1 MSGKPNRTPMDIAK
15 NRKEYLENLQ
25 MEIAN
30 IDKNFQANQTYLR
43 TGAPTQ
49 IIDTRST
56 AEKLADLYR
65 LRIDIRSK
73 LGGIMDGST
82 AQNVVQGLSDSEAR
96 FLAQQLDTII
106 PDLKKKYRLGV
117 PEDAFNIYFQ
127 KYIRDFQKS
136 LGLTGGLGQTQEEPV
151 IKETLPDV
159 NELQVARR
167 IIADLD
173 FDTEFRGYLEIED
186 PEFNQAQE
194 RMLGSVVIRQLIAL
208 EDIVRNIPR
217 QFELINRIENPILRM
232 ELINE
237 LNFFVGAL
245 PSRNQIGSL
254 MARIEQANRL
264 RDRQSAQE
272 GLLRLMDATALGDD
286 VEAGI
291 EEYNNTIEENDLKTE
306 IPELTTLT
314 LGEMPSEEVIAQMS
328 REEEPITEP
337 PKKRIVGKKTEIPN
351 KEYYRRPLSDT
362 AVDRSPIRDDSGGI
376 SLKNYLRTINSM
388 VDDREFKSIF
398 RDTPL
403 RNSAY
408 TSVINDYSASTI
420 REVLKNEEVKKRIE
434 AIYRQNAEQQQREE
448 MRQQLLEPSFGLTE
462 GRGLSKRMKGKGIA
476 VNKIDYT
483 AGIISEPDYVPFGKF
498 LLNRKR
504 LNNGVMMIKR
514 HNGQF
519 IPDLKT
525 KRISQ
530 NLTNVFKKVAGG
542 SIPSFSDLEKLDDEE
557 REYLNFISKRS
568 NLSSK
573 LEVPSPKKDSEEQ
586 LINKFEIMRGQL
598 IAGNDSKDLVKN
610 FKQIIITM
618 IEKDLLPK
626 GQARDILLELTRME
640 V

>member
-15 NRKEYLENLQ
+15 NRKEYLANLQ

-49 IIDTRST
+49 ITDTRST

-73 LGGIMDGST
+73 LGEIMDGST

-136 LGLTGGLGQTQEEPV
+136 LGLTKEEEPV
-151 IKETLPDV
+151 IKQTLPDV

-173 FDTEFRGYLEIED
+173 FDTEFRGWLEIEYPEYDRTQD
-186 PEFNQAQE
+186 P
-194 RMLGSVVIRQLIAL
+194 LIGSVVIRQLMAL

-217 QFELINRIENPILRM
+217 QFELINRIENPLLRM

-245 PSRNQIGSL
+245 PSKTQIGTL
-254 MARIEQANRL
+254 MARIDQANRL
-264 RDRQSAQE
+264 KDRISARE

-291 EEYNNTIEENDLKTE
+291 EEYNNTIEENDLQNE
-306 IPELTTLT
+306 IPELPRLT
-314 LGEMPSEEVIAQMS
+314 LGEMPSDEVIEQMS
-328 REEEPITEP
+328 MKEEPITEP

-351 KEYYRRPLSDT
+351 KEYYSRPLGDAT
-362 AVDRSPIRDDSGGI
+362 IDRTPIRDDSGGI

-388 VDDREFKSIF
+388 VDDRDFKGIF
-398 RDTPL
+398 IDTPL

-448 MRQQLLEPSFGLTE
+448 MRQQLLGPSFGLTQ

-598 IAGNDSKDLVKN
+598 IAGNDSKDLVKK